1 MGFCLAPEG
10 SAIRMSLFRNFK
22 SRRESNGG
30 RRRTRIHSDDRAAGE
45 TTARCG
51 DAVRSRFWGCP
62 LPFARF
68 PVRCAVPFR
77 IRVTRVDPR
86 GCGDLRDYKA
96 FVARGSTQDRRIP
109 PGSVPAC
116 DTCPFVFRTCFE
128 NLSPLFQRPSPCCQA
143 NSFEKKPFVPPF
155 VKPSPKV
162 RRPLP
167 AQPPR
172 AEAFTPSSPLS
183 RRALRVPRALREWR
197 ALRGFTWRT

>member
-1 MGFCLAPEG
+1 M
-10 SAIRMSLFRNFK
+10 RLFRNFK
-22 SRRESNGG
+22 SRRKSNGG
-30 RRRTRIHSDDRAAGE
+30 RRRARIHSDGRAAGE

-62 LPFARF
+62 YPSLVFLYDAPYLFGSVLP
-68 PVRCAVPFR
+68 VL
-77 IRVTRVDPR
+77 TR
-86 GCGDLRDYKA
+86 GDAGTYGITKLL
-96 FVARGSTQDRRIP
+96 VARGSTQDRCVP

-128 NLSPLFQRPSPCCQA
+128 NLSPLFQRPSSCCQA

>member
-1 MGFCLAPEG
+1 MKSFENPE
-10 SAIRMSLFRNFK
+10 K
-22 SRRESNGG
+22 RRKSNGG
-30 RRRTRIHSDDRAAGE
+30 RRRARIHSDSRVAGE

-62 LPFARF
+62 YPSLVFLYDAPYLFGSVLP
-68 PVRCAVPFR
+68 VL
-77 IRVTRVDPR
+77 TR
-86 GCGDLRDYKA
+86 GDAGTYGITKLL
-96 FVARGSTQDRRIP
+96 VARGSTQDRCVP

-128 NLSPLFQRPSPCCQA
+128 NLSPLFQRPSSCCQA